1 MPSGLGSWWAK
12 LTGGKHW
19 DRQVAL
25 TKNTLEDDVP
35 PQGFGQ
41 TEPVPRNWQ
50 DQVPLSADEKRRKYE
65 EWEGEDPGH

>member
-1 MPSGLGSWWAK
+1 MPNALWTWWAR

-25 TKNTLEDDVP
+25 TKNTTDDEVP

-50 DQVPLSADEKRRKYE
+50 DQTPRTEAEKHQRYE
-65 EWEGEDPGH
+65 VWEGEDPGH